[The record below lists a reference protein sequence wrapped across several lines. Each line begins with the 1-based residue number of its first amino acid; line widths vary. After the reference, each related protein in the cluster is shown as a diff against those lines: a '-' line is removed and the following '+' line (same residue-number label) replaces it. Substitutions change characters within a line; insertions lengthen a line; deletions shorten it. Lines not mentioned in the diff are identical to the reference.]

1 MPAATD
7 NVDTPLEDR
16 RISVATIEAILSPK
30 LATWKDGDSPKRNL
44 LVKDCVRQIRT
55 RDGSYWDPWEEGM
68 GVLIKKITNWFRN
81 HSRERPSAPKM
92 SLLRRPDWR
101 VVLGETRK
109 QELYQLLEDEYD
121 IKVGDPGWIKFYQKA
136 ITLFGE
142 RNPEVKM
149 ECMEEAK
156 TWKKAIPD
164 EIKKSRAQDNARRL
178 CHAFAAAMHDNLGVE
193 LFMRIG
199 FVDADDEVVG
209 AVIDKAGEFNG
220 CQSFRKAYPAAE
232 NCGTILT
239 RGRIEAKNAAE
250 GLRKQEP
257 DVIFEYD
264 TTGWP
269 IMPNLQTL
277 LNSQLLTRKK
287 FLRKFVQ
294 AHYAAILDIA
304 REGEGVAVPW
314 NEVWQ
319 PDSAFFD
326 VDIYLPNDYD
336 WSDNKADPA
345 KIKTAHLEKI
355 FRHWDARQAS
365 GLRTFQFKNVRLN
378 SKGGTGELRPAWDK
392 PLESSSAIAQTSRQR
407 GRRAG
412 AGRAN
417 QQARGRRGGNA
428 RGQSAV
434 ARTQTNES
442 DEEEVQ
448 VPHGAEE
455 DIPDIDED
463 DLRDIDAE
471 FDEDPDKQ
479 DEEEEDDNGGMEGH
493 NDEEHY
499 DELERL
505 LGGTASLYSSPSQPR
520 LPCDVP
526 ASSDARLK
534 FLSGFCGGDEV
545 FDSLLAAFSSLKA
558 IPGTRAPGGFKLPS
572 EWAEE
577 FAGWAYDE
585 QYLPPSFHT
594 RARLSEINDWLS
606 EDPWVNPKTGG
617 LRDKTSL
624 EQLLLFLAYMIH
636 DANAKWAAL
645 EDDEEAGGIGLLPYI
660 VGSDVEEDEVEQHIH
675 PAIVRFTSRIVRNDH
690 HTSLGSSSTAPSL
703 PSAGVGR
710 NASSPGNLSLMPAA
724 TREAQPSH
732 TFLPPIPAG
741 IPAEQTFN
749 ASGRSISAVSGPSMS
764 FPTGDSGHQNMDF
777 AGYQLVNGGG
787 PYLRTPQ
794 PWQASQFQASQFPGL
809 GVQPQLELQALHAPS
824 SYQGLPESSQIHGSM
839 AYLRPGPS
847 QYQGSPV
854 FDQNTPVLPHTQD
867 GGDQMDPIQWILSH
881 PSFMSSQNPGAANA
895 SQRTDTV
902 QPPLPQRESLTHRP
916 NLPTIPESQSASSSA
931 AAVESVLDGRPQFS
945 QTSEKNSPGQ
955 QDKSTPNVDPA
966 GTAGTTQL
974 RQDRGSRQGVSGT
987 SRLGQKQRAGTSSGR
1002 GEATPRSSQNQAP
1015 QKPAAN
1021 QKKSAAAIGEIY
1033 RL

>member
-1 MPAATD
+1 MPAATN
-7 NVDTPLEDR
+7 NVNTPLEDR

-30 LATWKDGDSPKRNL
+30 LAIWKDGDSPKRNL

-55 RDGSYWDPWEEGM
+55 RDGSYWDPWEQGM

-81 HSRERPSAPKM
+81 HSCERPSAPKM

-232 NCGTILT
+232 NCGCEEYWRDYLCCMWK
-239 RGRIEAKNAAE
+239 AKNAAE

-269 IMPNLQTL
+269 IMPDLQTL

-326 VDIYLPNDYD
+326 VDIYLPNNYD

-407 GRRAG
+407 GRCAG

-471 FDEDPDKQ
+471 FDEDLDKQ
-479 DEEEEDDNGGMEGH
+479 DEDEEDDDGGMEGH
-493 NDEEHY
+493 NDKEHY

-505 LGGTASLYSSPSQPR
+505 LDGTASLYSSHSQPR

-645 EDDEEAGGIGLLPYI
+645 EDEEAGK
-660 VGSDVEEDEVEQHIH
+660 
-675 PAIVRFTSRIVRNDH
+675 
-690 HTSLGSSSTAPSL
+690 
-703 PSAGVGR
+703 
-710 NASSPGNLSLMPAA
+710 NASSPGNFSLMPAA
-724 TREAQPSH
+724 TRETQPSH
-732 TFLPPIPAG
+732 TFLPSIPAG

-777 AGYQLVNGGG
+777 ASYQLVNGGG

-794 PWQASQFQASQFPGL
+794 PWQGSQFPGL
-809 GVQPQLELQALHAPS
+809 GVQP
-824 SYQGLPESSQIHGSM
+824 
-839 AYLRPGPS
+839 
-847 QYQGSPV
+847 
-854 FDQNTPVLPHTQD
+854 
-867 GGDQMDPIQWILSH
+867 
-881 PSFMSSQNPGAANA
+881 
-895 SQRTDTV
+895 
-902 QPPLPQRESLTHRP
+902 
-916 NLPTIPESQSASSSA
+916 
-931 AAVESVLDGRPQFS
+931 S
-945 QTSEKNSPGQ
+945 QTSEKNWPGQ

-966 GTAGTTQL
+966 GTAVTTQL
-974 RQDRGSRQGVSGT
+974 RQDGGSRQVVSGT

-1021 QKKSAAAIGEIY
+1021 HKKSAAAIGENY
-1033 RL
+1033 SL